1 MFERCTRYIIMLC
14 CITVITAWS
23 DPIAESAREI
33 SDKSQNALVSVRI
46 VLEVRKS
53 EMTVERLATVIDPS
67 GLMIMSLAS
76 IDPSVLGLFP
86 SGVDF
91 MVKDITVI
99 LPDRKEIPAK
109 IVLRDTDL
117 DLALLRP
124 LEKIDEPLAYVSIE
138 EAAVPEMLDQMVLLS
153 KLGSSANYTALAVPA
168 WVVGIIT
175 KPRTWYVLNISPDM
189 GDLGA
194 PIFDIDG
201 MIVGFV
207 LLKVDVAAKATPF
220 EMMMSGGGFNI
231 LPVVLP
237 AKEVVGVINKME

>member
-1 MFERCTRYIIMLC
+1 MFERSIKYIILLC

-23 DPIAESAREI
+23 DPMAESAREI
-33 SDKSQNALVSVRI
+33 SDKSQHALVSVRI
-46 VLEVRKS
+46 VLEVRQS

-67 GLMIMSLAS
+67 GLMVMSLAS

-91 MVKDITVI
+91 QVRDITVL
-99 LPDRKEIPAK
+99 LPDKKEIPAK

-124 LEKIDEPLAYVSIE
+124 LDKIDESLAYLSMK
-138 EAAVPEMLDQMVLLS
+138 EAAAPEMLDQVVLLS

-175 KPRTWYVLNISPDM
+175 KPRTWYVLSISPDM

-194 PIFDIDG
+194 PVFNIDG

-207 LLKVDVAAKATPF
+207 LLKVDVTAKSTPF

-237 AKEVVGVINKME
+237 VKEVANVISKME